1 MKQIKDNGINQCL
14 SDIQKNESGG
24 TCLQGRVKQAH
35 EMRWAIENDIKT
47 LLEYDE
53 TN

>member
-35 EMRWAIENDIKT
+35 EM
-47 LLEYDE
+47 
-53 TN
+53 